1 MSGLLR
7 YPKLIATKSEA
18 IGRLVLGDE
27 RLERVRSV
35 ALDAAFASGTL
46 EKAAL
51 ETILQNT
58 GLGVVAEELRATNG
72 LAFSFL
78 RGNADPERAERDL
91 SAAIDAMVARP
102 VLDAAL
108 AEVTERLRSTTDD
121 AGLAEQLRLRSARD
135 ESDRALAALADGE
148 DEQGA

>member
-1 MSGLLR
+1 
-7 YPKLIATKSEA
+7 
-18 IGRLVLGDE
+18 
-27 RLERVRSV
+27 
-35 ALDAAFASGTL
+35 
-46 EKAAL
+46 
-51 ETILQNT
+51 
-58 GLGVVAEELRATNG
+58 VAEELRATNG